1 MENICNVNFGKESW
15 SQASLPMKQHIDK
28 VLHWCHSVM
37 KKNRIYLEKTQ
48 KITKKTDIQNNFKKS
63 KANFKCT
70 LAVLVHKN

>member
-37 KKNRIYLEKTQ
+37 KKKTEF
-48 KITKKTDIQNNFKKS
+48 TLKKPRK
-63 KANFKCT
+63 
-70 LAVLVHKN
+70 